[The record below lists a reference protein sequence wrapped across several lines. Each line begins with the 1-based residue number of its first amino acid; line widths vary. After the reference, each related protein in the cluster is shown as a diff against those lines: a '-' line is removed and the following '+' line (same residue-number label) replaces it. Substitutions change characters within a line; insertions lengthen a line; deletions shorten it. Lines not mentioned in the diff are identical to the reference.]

1 MARMLT
7 EEEVRE
13 MEKQR
18 ELRDRARAAG
28 STAGMSWEERLQDRE
43 DKLNE
48 RFKKAHEEAMERKRL
63 NVLANPG
70 AEANTNYR
78 HSVMRGE
85 EMRLAREHEM
95 GMLSKEL
102 KTREEEALQKRWG
115 MEEQG
120 EGAAKANRDAAIRTA
135 EVQAANAEKIAG
147 INKEIEGIKAKRD
160 TEVETIRG
168 KNNLEVAK
176 EQGDTNV
183 DVARIGKEGAVEAE
197 RVRAEAQER
206 RLMAERLMQERR
218 LDENSAVAITKAAQ
232 EMVRNSKNKQTG
244 KPTMTYE
251 EALEKVIKMRKS
263 SGKSVGTPRPTSNWE
278 Y

>member
-13 MEKQR
+13 IEEQR
-18 ELRDRARAAG
+18 ALRDRARAAG
-28 STAGMSWEERLQDRE
+28 STAGMDW
-43 DKLNE
+43 NE
-48 RFKKAHEEAMERKRL
+48 RRRFEEAQERQMWDQRFRETHGGLSRAEVAAAGPNGSGRQNAAIKRGFELQAQREFEQKKLGEELGTKRFEAEQKRL
-63 NVLANPG
+63 G
-70 AEANTNYR
+70 
-78 HSVMRGE
+78 MRE
-85 EMRLAREHEM
+85 
-95 GMLSKEL
+95 
-102 KTREEEALQKRWG
+102 QG
-115 MEEQG
+115 ME
-120 EGAAKANRDAAIRTA
+120 AAKANRDAAIRTA

-160 TEVETIRG
+160 TDVETIRG

-197 RVRAEAQER
+197 RVRAEALER
-206 RLMAERLMQERR
+206 RLMTERLMQERK
-218 LDENSAVAITKAAQ
+218 LDENSAVAITKAAL